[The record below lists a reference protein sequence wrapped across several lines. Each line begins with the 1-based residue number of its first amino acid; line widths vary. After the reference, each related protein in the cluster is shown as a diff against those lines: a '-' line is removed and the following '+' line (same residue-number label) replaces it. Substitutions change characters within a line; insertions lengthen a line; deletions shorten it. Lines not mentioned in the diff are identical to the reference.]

1 MSYWEQFA
9 KMFGLELDE
18 EFSLAKSNGEK
29 INKDTYK
36 VKVDGLFYKS
46 PFGTNWYREPSKTTY
61 YLLMGDYKVLL
72 KPWKPKNGE
81 MYWHY
86 SEAWK
91 EAISFDW
98 EGGLNDLFL
107 WKLGNCFK
115 TQEEANIKG
124 KEVIEQIR
132 KDFEEA

>member
-18 EFSLAKSNGEK
+18 EFSLAKPNGEK

-36 VKVDGLFYKS
+36 VKADGLFYKS

-72 KPWKPKNGE
+72 KPWKPEIGE
-81 MYWHY
+81 TYWHY
-86 SEAWK
+86 SEAWN
-91 EAISFDW
+91 EGISLEW
-98 EGGLNDLFL
+98 EGGFNDLLL
-107 WKLGNCFK
+107 WKAGNCFR
-115 TQEEANIKG
+115 TEEEAKTKG
-124 KEVIEQIR
+124 KEIMEQI
-132 KDFEEA
+132 KKEYEEA

>member
-72 KPWKPKNGE
+72 KPWKPEEGE
-81 MYWHY
+81 EYWYY
-86 SEAWK
+86 SEVWK
-91 EAISFDW
+91 QGISSEW
-98 EGGLNDLFL
+98 RSGIQDLFF
-107 WKLGNCFK
+107 WKGGNCFRTK
-115 TQEEANIKG
+115 EEADTKG
-124 KEVIEQIR
+124 KKVMKQIR
-132 KDFEEA
+132 KEYEES

>member
-18 EFSLAKSNGEK
+18 EFSLAKPNGEK

-36 VKVDGLFYKS
+36 FKVDGLFYKS

-72 KPWKPKNGE
+72 KPWKPKEGE
-81 MYWHY
+81 KYWHY
-86 SEAWK
+86 SEAWN
-91 EAISFDW
+91 
-98 EGGLNDLFL
+98 EGIFSKWAGEYIDLIC
-107 WKLGNCFK
+107 WKAGNCFK

-132 KDFEEA
+132 KGFEEA

>member
-61 YLLMGDYKVLL
+61 YLLMGDYKVLF
-72 KPWKPKNGE
+72 KPWKPEIGE
-81 MYWHY
+81 QYWHY

-91 EAISFDW
+91 EGISCDW
-98 EGGLNDLFL
+98 EGGFNDLLL
-107 WKLGNCFK
+107 WKAGNCFR
-115 TQEEANIKG
+115 TEEEASAKG
-124 KEVIEQIR
+124 KEAMEQI
-132 KDFEEA
+132 KKEYEES